1 MIIHISGP
9 SGSGKTTMLLELQQ
23 WSADNAHAI
32 GVFDADD
39 ATPTIYHALLTHN
52 QMNSAAGGLVFK
64 TRLSAAVEAEH
75 AKYNIIVVGG
85 LIDTVIGGT
94 SYCADI
100 KADHKFYIKIDDVPL
115 LTQYLSRIAC
125 VINNTQYHARLLGG
139 DTSLLFDR
147 SILLQWKKDT
157 HDLYC
162 GKLGYI
168 YQPYDAILA
177 KIKAIIKNAKIKTII
192 TKPAK
197 QAKHV
202 LPRR

>member
-23 WSADNAHAI
+23 WSAENAYSI

-52 QMNSAAGGLVFK
+52 QMNSAAGGAMFEN
-64 TRLSAAVEAEH
+64 RLSAAIKAEH
-75 AKYNIIVVGG
+75 AKYNILVVSG
-85 LIDTVIGGT
+85 LIDTVIGGK

-125 VINNTQYHARLLGG
+125 VINNTQYHDRLLGG

-147 SILLQWKKDT
+147 RILLQWKNDT
-157 HDLYC
+157 QALYC

-168 YQPYDAILA
+168 YKPYKVILA
-177 KIKAIIKNAKIKTII
+177 KIKVLI
-192 TKPAK
+192 
-197 QAKHV
+197 AKHAKCV
-202 LPRR
+202 LPQR